1 MKGGALYRVATRILK
16 KAISELL
23 LHHHLKIQNIDHLLL
38 HQANARM
45 IKRLATDMKIPSHK
59 CITTIDRYGNTSSS
73 SIPIALDTAVREG
86 KIRPGDLILT
96 AAFGGG
102 LTWGSALLRW

>member
-1 MKGGALYRVATRILK
+1 MKGGALYRAATRILR
-16 KAISELL
+16 KAVSELL
-23 LHHHLKIQNIDHLLL
+23 AGHHLKIQNVDHLLL

-45 IKRLATDMKIPSHK
+45 IQKLAKDVGVLSQK

-86 KIRPGDLILT
+86 RIQPGDLILA